1 MPEFGISTFFCYI
14 KNMASSNI
22 KEQIVSKLVEYFN
35 RRSDID
41 AAILYGSFAKG
52 TFNDHSDVDIAVHA
66 SAPLDFDSMSE
77 IRVALSLL
85 CGREM
90 DVADLSKAEGIFL
103 YQIMTTG
110 ERIKFNHDVFH
121 RYSMKALYFYE
132 DYLPILRA
140 CRKEKIQRIAEGVL

>member
-1 MPEFGISTFFCYI
+1 
-14 KNMASSNI
+14 MANLSI
-22 KEQIVSKLVEYFN
+22 KEKIKSKLVEYFN
-35 RRSDID
+35 QRFDID
-41 AAILYGSFAKG
+41 AVILYGSFAKE
-52 TFNDHSDVDIAVHA
+52 TFSDHSDVDVAVHA
-66 SAPLDFDSMSE
+66 ATPLSFDALSE

-121 RYSMKALYFYE
+121 KYSMKALYFYE
-132 DYLPILRA
+132 DFLPVLRA
-140 CRKEKIQRIAEGVL
+140 CRKEKMQRIAEGTF